1 VILGFEVRFQEPGA
15 GSVLGSMP
23 WVIMSFVTVH
33 GDWRSANGKFLEA
46 RMAFMTPKGSSNS
59 IGDSKLVCN
68 SRLSDLSHA
77 GFAVAAAAEDCADSK
92 DSSRGGPD
100 AAAAAEDCTDS
111 TDSSRGLPDAAAA
124 AEDCADSKDSSRG
137 GPDAA
142 AAAEDCTDST
152 DSSRGLPDA
161 AAAAEDCTDSTDSPG
176 SATFEENQMGTE
188 LMGTEAGTS
197 RLFLLQA

>member
-92 DSSRGGPD
+92 DSSRGGLG
-100 AAAAAEDCTDS
+100 S
-111 TDSSRGLPDAAAA
+111 PDAAAA

>member
-15 GSVLGSMP
+15 GSVLGSML

-33 GDWRSANGKFLEA
+33 GDWRIANGKFLEA

-68 SRLSDLSHA
+68 SGLSDLSHA

-92 DSSRGGPD
+92 DSSRG
-100 AAAAAEDCTDS
+100 
-111 TDSSRGLPDAAAA
+111 L
-124 AEDCADSKDSSRG
+124 G

-176 SATFEENQMGTE
+176 GLRVTICTMPAGGATFEESQMGTE

-197 RLFLLQA
+197 RLFLFQA